1 MNEDHVIWNIIG
13 VKDKRLLSGYSE
25 SDRLYDPHLVVNLIC
40 VKGLDAG
47 YEKEFNSVVLMY
59 NAPLDIWVTTSVSVK
74 DISFGRLKHYSKE
87 FLDFCKTGG
96 LDKWSTVAYD
106 SNGYAQVVRYNG
118 KPK

>member
-1 MNEDHVIWNIIG
+1 MDKDYAVWNIIA

-25 SDRLYDPHLVVNLIC
+25 GDRLYDPHLVVNLVC
-40 VKGLDAG
+40 VKGMDIG
-47 YEKEFNSVVLMY
+47 YEKEFNNVVLMY
-59 NAPLDIWVTTSVSVK
+59 NAPLEIWITTSVSVK

-87 FLDFCKTGG
+87 FSDFRKSGS
-96 LDKWSTVAYD
+96 LDKWFTVAYD